1 MRALPKLALALLV
14 APILSVGCATASRNI
29 PTSESRGLAVIVEN
43 HAWEDVS
50 VYAASS
56 GGNRR
61 LGSVSSGRTAT
72 FQVRNLTGSAS
83 ALELVAAP
91 LAASNPH
98 RSGRLMVY
106 AGQTVTWTIHENR
119 LGGDVTIR

>member
-1 MRALPKLALALLV
+1 VRALPKLAVALFV
-14 APILSVGCATASRNI
+14 APVLSVGCATGSFDAPS
-29 PTSESRGLAVIVEN
+29 PESAGLQVVVEN
-43 HAWEDVS
+43 HGWEDVS

-56 GGNRR
+56 GENRR

-72 FQVRNLTGSAS
+72 FRIGHLTGRATD
-83 ALELVAAP
+83 LELVAAP
-91 LAASNPH
+91 LASTDPH

-119 LGGDVTIR
+119 LGGDITIR

>member
-14 APILSVGCATASRNI
+14 PTLTVGCATAPRSI
-29 PTSESRGLAVIVEN
+29 PTSQPQGLAVIVEN

-56 GGNRR
+56 GEHRR
-61 LGSVSSGRTAT
+61 LGTVSSGRTAT
-72 FQVRNLTGSAS
+72 FQVRHLSAS
-83 ALELVAAP
+83 ASDLELVASP
-91 LAASNPH
+91 LASANPH